1 MKYKLLSILLVI
13 YMNTIQSQSLDSLV
27 DMAISQN
34 KDILILD
41 NEYKTAL
48 QKAAQ
53 VSQIPDTEVGMGGFP
68 LPVQTRVGPQFLRLS
83 ATQMFPWFGTLDSKA
98 DLENEKAKVIRE
110 KANARALDIA
120 FEIRKNYYDLY
131 ELRQSQSIINKNM
144 KLLNSLERLAKIKV
158 ESGKSSASDV
168 LRIQLRKEKLQQ
180 QLDILKSK
188 ERIPIIRINEW
199 VERPLDTNIEVVQD
213 FSFAVLTHSKDSLLS
228 NISNLHPMIKMF
240 SQQQEVAKKV
250 IELNELEQKPSF
262 GVGMDYIVV
271 GKRRDVDISRNGRDI
286 VQLRAMVKFPIQ
298 KKKYRAKE
306 AEQKLK
312 IEGLELE
319 KENLLFTFEAMIEQ
333 GYAKY
338 ETARINKEHLER
350 QIPLIQSTINII
362 EGEYAA
368 KGLNFDELLRLE
380 MELIKYELNILK
392 SIMKSHHAK
401 NSIERFMIQ

>member
-180 QLDILKSK
+180 QLDILKSR

-319 KENLLFTFEAMIEQ
+319 KENLLFTYEAMIEQ

-338 ETARINKEHLER
+338 ETARINKGHLER

>member
-1 MKYKLLSILLVI
+1 MKYKLLSILLVV

-180 QLDILKSK
+180 QLDILKSR

>member
-180 QLDILKSK
+180 QLDILKSR

-213 FSFAVLTHSKDSLLS
+213 FSFAVLTHSKDSLLY

-271 GKRRDVDISRNGRDI
+271 GKRRDVDIARNGRDI
-286 VQLRAMVKFPIQ
+286 VQLRVMVKFPIQ

-338 ETARINKEHLER
+338 ETARINKEHLGR

>member
-180 QLDILKSK
+180 QLDILKSR

-319 KENLLFTFEAMIEQ
+319 KENSLFTFEAMIEQ